1 MAGDTDVGTYDEDD
15 GDEPETD
22 DEVEDVSG
30 VSADA
35 TLTRSR
41 VSRSA
46 SRRRPGACGGP
57 ERGRHAHSHGP
68 ILHTVR
74 WVRCVHGAR
83 GKVTKFD
90 THNKV
95 L

>member
-46 SRRRPGACGGP
+46 SRRRPACAWWSGARQTRTQSRSDLTYGAVG
-57 ERGRHAHSHGP
+57 A
-68 ILHTVR
+68 
-74 WVRCVHGAR
+74 VHGTR
-83 GKVTKFD
+83 G
-90 THNKV
+90 H
-95 L
+95 

>member
-46 SRRRPGACGGP
+46 SRRRPACAWSGP
-57 ERGRHAHSHGP
+57 RSAADT
-68 ILHTVR
+68 HTVTDSR
-74 WVRCVHGAR
+74 SDLTYGAVGAVRARSGAR
-83 GKVTKFD
+83 GKG
-90 THNKV
+90 H
-95 L
+95 

>member
-35 TLTRSR
+35 LACVPLSISSAARVCVVGSGARQTRTQ
-41 VSRSA
+41 SRSDLTY
-46 SRRRPGACGGP
+46 GAVG
-57 ERGRHAHSHGP
+57 A
-68 ILHTVR
+68 
-74 WVRCVHGAR
+74 VHGAR
-83 GKVTKFD
+83 G
-90 THNKV
+90 H
-95 L
+95 